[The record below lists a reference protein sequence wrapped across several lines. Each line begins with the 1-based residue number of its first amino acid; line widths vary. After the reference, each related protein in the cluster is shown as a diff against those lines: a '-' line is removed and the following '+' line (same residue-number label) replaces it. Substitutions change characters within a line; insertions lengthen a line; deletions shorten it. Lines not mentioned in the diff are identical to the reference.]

1 MRSSSTAS
9 ATAPEALPRGLG
21 LRGAVALNMIDMI
34 GVGPFITIPLI
45 LAAMGGPQA
54 MLGWV
59 LGLGFAL
66 CDGMIWA
73 ELGASLPA
81 EGGSYHY
88 LSRIFGPERWGRL
101 FSFLYVWQLLF
112 SGPLMIASGCIGL
125 ALYATYLWPGLNH
138 PLVALGP
145 HLALSQATLL
155 AMASCL
161 LALLLAYRQIR
172 WIDRAAQWLWWGV
185 LATVLWVIWAGVTH
199 FHVAL
204 AFALPPGALTPSA
217 GFFGGLA
224 AALVIAFYDYTGY
237 QSANFLAGEIIQP
250 ERTLP
255 RAIVISTVLVGV
267 LYLVMNIS
275 ILGVLPWREIA
286 YGAGAQHAV
295 SLMMERVYGS
305 SAAQFATWLIL
316 WTAFASVFSL
326 LVTYSRA
333 IFAAAEDG
341 NFFRSFARLHPR
353 HRFPWV
359 ALLALGLVSTA
370 FCIFRLDQ
378 VIAALVAIQL
388 LVQYLAQ
395 AVGLIALRRCRPE
408 TPRSFRMPLY
418 PLPALLAIAGF
429 VFLLLW
435 PDGAL
440 RLLSYGL
447 LVLASGVAAY
457 FIRLRPT
464 GKVEP

>member
-9 ATAPEALPRGLG
+9 AAAPEALPRGLG

-88 LSRIFGPERWGRL
+88 LSQIFGPERWGRL

-125 ALYATYLWPGLNH
+125 ALYATYLWPGLTH

-145 HLALSQATLL
+145 HLVLSHATLL

-172 WIDRAAQWLWWGV
+172 WIDRVAQSLWWGV
-185 LATVLWVIWAGVTH
+185 LATMLWVIWTGVTH
-199 FHVAL
+199 FHAAL
-204 AFALPPGALTPSA
+204 AFTLPAGALSPSA
-217 GFFGGLA
+217 GFFSGLA

-237 QSANFLAGEIIQP
+237 QSANFLAGEVIQP
-250 ERTLP
+250 ERVLP
-255 RAIVISTVLVGV
+255 RAIVISTVLVGA
-267 LYLVMNIS
+267 LYLLMNIS
-275 ILGVLPWREIA
+275 ILGVLPWRDIA
-286 YGAGAQHAV
+286 YGPGAQHAV
-295 SLMMERVYGS
+295 SLMMERAYGS
-305 SAAQFATWLIL
+305 TAARLVTWLIL
-316 WTAFASVFSL
+316 WTAFASIFSL
-326 LVTYSRA
+326 LVTYSRV

-341 NFFRSFARLHPR
+341 NFFRSFARIHPR

-359 ALLALGLVSTA
+359 ALLALGLASTA
-370 FCIFRLDQ
+370 FCVFRLDQ

-395 AVGLIALRRCRPE
+395 AVGLILLRRREPRAPRP
-408 TPRSFRMPLY
+408 FRMPLY
-418 PLPALLAIAGF
+418 PLPVLLAIAGF

-435 PDGAL
+435 PAGAF
-440 RLLSYGL
+440 RLLGYGMV
-447 LVLASGVAAY
+447 VLIAGIVAY
-457 FIRLRPT
+457 VIRNRAM
-464 GKVEP
+464 GAGSR